1 MRLEAFKGKRFRIC
15 SFGRSCHIGF
25 SPCIHYVRALR
36 VKRSDASKLEDD
48 VQVAELLQKKG
59 EAYMFKNEFNKAKAT
74 FDSSIQ
80 IEKRLFGMKDSL
92 SLASFTCCLGAAYY
106 HLDDLAH
113 AKLLF
118 QEGMRMNSQ
127 LAGSDESSIIYSL
140 CWLGRLHRRMN
151 EPQEALE
158 RYLSALQR
166 CKKILSIDYR
176 VVVHLLHVIG
186 EVYEEETVN
195 LQQMSLKC
203 TCSWFPYFFR
213 YLFLI

>member
-1 MRLEAFKGKRFRIC
+1 
-15 SFGRSCHIGF
+15 
-25 SPCIHYVRALR
+25 
-36 VKRSDASKLEDD
+36 
-48 VQVAELLQKKG
+48 
-59 EAYMFKNEFNKAKAT
+59 MFKNEFKKAKAT

-106 HLDDLAH
+106 HLDDFAH
-113 AKLLF
+113 SKLLF
-118 QEGMRMNSQ
+118 QEGMRINSQ
-127 LAGSDESSIIYSL
+127 LARSDESCIVYSL

-151 EPQEALE
+151 EPQKALE

-195 LQQMSLKC
+195 LQQMSLMC
-203 TCSWFPYFFR
+203 TCSWFSYYFSISIPEDKISQSFIPHMLSSLRLQQRNRPYSFQAR
-213 YLFLI
+213 DGRDTDQKDVG